1 MRPADVT
8 MNTMKRFL
16 LLLLVGVGL
25 LCVGSGCQSLQDPYN
40 GAGDPKPWNAPAG
53 WEGSMFGLPY

>member
-1 MRPADVT
+1 

-16 LLLLVGVGL
+16 LLLLVGAGL
-25 LCVGSGCQSLQDPYN
+25 LLAGSGCQSLQDPYN

-53 WEGSMFGLPY
+53 WEGSIFGLPY